1 MKMRKVMLDVELMT
15 KDRVVF
21 AYCCVGVE
29 TQRNLYVKVD
39 TDQYIE
45 KPYIKIQKKDTK
57 VYRLLYVPSTLILIE
72 K

>member
-1 MKMRKVMLDVELMT
+1 MLDVELIT

-21 AYCCVGVE
+21 AYCCVGLE

-39 TDQYIE
+39 NSQEVE
-45 KPYIKIQKKDTK
+45 KTYFKIRKNDTK
-57 VYRLLYVPSTLILIE
+57 VSDVVCTIDFDVIE

>member
-1 MKMRKVMLDVELMT
+1 MLDVELMT

-21 AYCCVGVE
+21 AYCCVGLE

-39 TDQYIE
+39 NSQEVE
-45 KPYIKIQKKDTK
+45 KTYFKIRKNDTK
-57 VYRLLYVPSTLILIE
+57 VSDVVCTIDFDVIE